1 MSLNVILDSGT
12 HKIETSGRL
21 LNDAEKSIEWRNSEL
36 LNTDWIVPTTDHPQH
51 AAYIAYRQALRD
63 WPESELFP
71 TTRPAL

>member
-1 MSLNVILDSGT
+1 M
-12 HKIETSGRL
+12 IEIRKGWMAHFDEPTIEESGRL
-21 LNDAEKSIEWRNSEL
+21 WRDGEL
-36 LNTDWIVPTTDHPQH
+36 SNTDWIVPVTDHPQH